1 MSELE
6 KTVVA
11 SYAKTLE
18 NLSDEAKAELIKLL
32 SKPSKKDEKSI
43 DERFWASF
51 GSWPS
56 DKPAEQIAEEI
67 RSARRFRDKD
77 ISF

>member
-11 SYAKTLE
+11 SYAKAME
-18 NLSDEAKAELIKLL
+18 NLIVESKVKLIALL
-32 SKPSKKDEKSI
+32 SKPSDADEDKI
-43 DERFWASF
+43 DKEFWDSF

-56 DKPAEQIAEEI
+56 DKSAEEIIAEI
-67 RSARRFRDKD
+67 RSARLFRDRD
-77 ISF
+77 VSF